1 MFIDLEKTRRS
12 IRKYTDKTIEPEKI
26 DLLVEAA
33 LRAPS
38 SRGINPWEFVVV
50 RDRALIQKLA
60 KAKPA
65 GAGFV
70 AGAPLVIVVCAD
82 TEKSDVWVE
91 DASIAST
98 MILFA
103 AESAGLGACWVQIRN
118 RPHDDEATAEEYIR
132 KTLQLPGRFGVL
144 SVMAVGYPDES
155 HPPHSTDELL
165 YDQVHDA
172 QYGTNWPKP
181 AKAK

>member
-1 MFIDLEKTRRS
+1 MFIDLERKRRS
-12 IRKYTDKTIEPEKI
+12 IRKYADKAIEPEKI
-26 DLLVEAA
+26 DMLVEAA

-38 SRGINPWEFVVV
+38 SRGNNPWEFVVV

-91 DASIAST
+91 DASIASS

-103 AESAGLGACWVQIRN
+103 AQAAGLGACWVQIRN
-118 RPHDDEATAEEYIR
+118 RPHDDDATAGEYIR
-132 KTLQLPGRFGVL
+132 ALLKLPDRVAVL
-144 SVMAVGYPDES
+144 SIMSLGYPDES
-155 HPPHSTDELL
+155 HPPHSKDELL
-165 YDQVHDA
+165 YDQVHDT
-172 QYGTNWPKP
+172 QYGSSWPKP
-181 AKAK
+181 ADTQ